1 MFYDKQ
7 EFDLNVIEYIQLD
20 FFDQNEQNNENIH
33 NEILHLNHLL
43 YHAKL
48 LPNVQMNNINLYYLL
63 MIIYNNIMQN
73 LNKNDVYDQINNANE
88 IHVLKITKIN
98 LHFLSSI
105 QIQWETEVFLI
116 TRAQQAAKFSNSD
129 KNRIHRGLF
138 SVITV

>member
-1 MFYDKQ
+1 
-7 EFDLNVIEYIQLD
+7 
-20 FFDQNEQNNENIH
+20 
-33 NEILHLNHLL
+33 
-43 YHAKL
+43 
-48 LPNVQMNNINLYYLL
+48 

-88 IHVLKITKIN
+88 IHVLKFTNIN

-105 QIQWETEVFLI
+105 QLQWETEVFPI
-116 TRAQQAAKFSNSD
+116 TRTQQAAKFSNLD

>member
-33 NEILHLNHLL
+33 NEILHLNLVL
-43 YHAKL
+43 YHSKL

-88 IHVLKITKIN
+88 IHVLKFTKIN

-105 QIQWETEVFLI
+105 QLQWETEVFLI